1 MAALE
6 QRPLVAAM
14 VASYVEGLCWVMRYY
29 YDGVA
34 SWTWFYPFHY
44 APFAS
49 DLQDFPAPVFE
60 LGKRLGMEYRLPC
73 PKQHMSLYFSLI
85 ESHGK
90 YGR

>member
-1 MAALE
+1 MRERAASAAM
-6 QRPLVAAM
+6 PLVAAM

-49 DLQDFPAPVFE
+49 DLKDFPAPVFE
-60 LGKRLGMEYRLPC
+60 LGE
-73 PKQHMSLYFSLI
+73 SLQSGNNEFVRFPVRQIFS
-85 ESHGK
+85 H
-90 YGR
+90 